1 MTEILP
7 ALALLKRPV
16 DPREFLQPIRFV
28 MSDHQRQRD
37 FCVSLEALADDLYQ
51 SGREHLAASLL
62 EFLLVDMSLN
72 MEDEEELIEPL
83 LRDRALPEDYFPEA
97 SMRLHKQHSTAAAYA
112 ARTVDGLDRLAVGG
126 APASPLDFV
135 ISALGLVDSVIRHLD
150 WEEET
155 LLPLAERR
163 LTATDKARLG
173 CEMARRR
180 GILKLLAPILLN

>member
-1 MTEILP
+1 MTDVLP

-62 EFLLVDMSLN
+62 EFLLIDMSLN

-83 LRDRALPEDYFPEA
+83 LKDRALPEDHFSEA
-97 SMRLHKQHSTAAAYA
+97 SAQLHSQHSAAAAYA
-112 ARTVDGLDRLAVGG
+112 ARTADGLDHLAAGG
-126 APASPLDFV
+126 VPATPLDFV
-135 ISALGLVDSVIRHLD
+135 ITALGLVESVTRNLD

-163 LTATDKARLG
+163 LTSDDKARLG
-173 CEMARRR
+173 RAMARRR
-180 GILKLLAPILLN
+180 GMVRPPPPTLLN

>member
-1 MTEILP
+1 MTDVLP

-16 DPREFLQPIRFV
+16 DPREFLRPLRFV
-28 MSDHQRQRD
+28 MWDHQRQRD

-62 EFLLVDMSLN
+62 DFLLVDMSLN

-83 LRDRALPEDYFPEA
+83 LKDRALPEDHVPEA
-97 SMRLHKQHSTAAAYA
+97 IARLHRQHSAAAAYA
-112 ARTVDGLDRLAVGG
+112 ARTADGLDRLAAGG
-126 APASPLDFV
+126 VPAMPLDFV
-135 ISALGLVDSVIRHLD
+135 ITVLGLVDSITRHLD

-163 LTATDKARLG
+163 LTLADKARLG
-173 CEMARRR
+173 RAMARRR
-180 GILKLLAPILLN
+180 GIVKLLEPALLN